1 MEKAF
6 LKLLV
11 FLVYLY
17 GCIWVFNHVNAW
29 LSFGMVAAMIYFLLN
44 QTKQKKNETN

>member
-29 LSFGMVAAMIYFLLN
+29 LSFGMVAAMIYFFIKPN
-44 QTKQKKNETN
+44 KTKEK